1 MLQFENMNRKKKILI
16 ILGVVI
22 LVILGVFFLLK
33 RVKQPPPEIPKGSLK
48 LLQTLPPEGKSQ
60 SLFTSTAILF
70 TFDAPLVLSTAD
82 VSIDPKIEVITE
94 TSRNNSATLAIRP
107 VDEWKEGV
115 PYIITIK
122 KGLLSVN
129 NKELEES
136 IIYKIEFEYPKDIMH
151 Y

>member
-1 MLQFENMNRKKKILI
+1 MLI

-22 LVILGVFFLLK
+22 LVILGVFFFLK
-33 RVKQPPPEIPKGSLK
+33 KRQQPSPPAEIPKGSLK

-82 VSIDPKIEVITE
+82 ISIDPKTEVITE
-94 TSRNNSATLAIRP
+94 TSRNSSATLAIRP

-115 PYIITIK
+115 PYTITIK

-129 NKELEES
+129 NKELKES
-136 IIYKIEFEYPKDIMH
+136 IIYKIEFEYPEDIMH

>member
-1 MLQFENMNRKKKILI
+1 MNRKKKILI

-22 LVILGVFFLLK
+22 LVILGVFFFLK
-33 RVKQPPPEIPKGSLK
+33 RVRQPSPSPEIPKGSLK

-82 VSIDPKIEVITE
+82 ISIDPGIEIITE
-94 TSRNNSATLAIRP
+94 TTRNNSATLAIRP

-115 PYIITIK
+115 PYTITIK

-129 NKELEES
+129 NKELKEN
-136 IIYKIEFEYPKDIMH
+136 IIYKIEFEYPEDIMH